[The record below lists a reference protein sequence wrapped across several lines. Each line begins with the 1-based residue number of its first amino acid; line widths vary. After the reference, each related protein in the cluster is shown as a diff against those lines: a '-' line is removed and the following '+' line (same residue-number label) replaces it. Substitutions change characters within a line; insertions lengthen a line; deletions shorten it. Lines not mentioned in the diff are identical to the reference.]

1 MMGRD
6 WGPLL
11 LKMVLVL
18 VMAVVVSRSVFLVLV
33 MGKYY
38 QELAADNMIKR
49 VRLDPVRGVIT
60 DKEGKALAMNMEYEG
75 KTIRHYPYGEM
86 LAPVIGYLSKP
97 TEEELKNCE
106 GGCQR
111 DLLLGKAGLEKEY
124 QSRLYGTAGEEIIE
138 ETASGQKLSSVSRV
152 EPVNGENLK
161 TNLDLQLQKQFYA
174 ALKKALEKS
183 GVSGS
188 VVVAKV
194 SGEVLA
200 LVSLPSFDDNLFVLE
215 GKRSDYGGEFKS
227 VADLLAD
234 ETKKPLFNRV
244 VSGDFAPGS
253 VYKLLPALAALEEK
267 KIDKMTKIVDTGEI
281 KIGEYRFGN
290 WLLDKYGR
298 TEGEIDVVTAL
309 SRSNDIF
316 FYKIGEMLGVDKLVS
331 WTSKLGLGELTG
343 IDLPGESEGFLPT
356 PLWREKTTGAKWF
369 LGNTYH
375 MSIGQGD
382 LMATP
387 LQINRMT
394 AAVVGDQSCTLR
406 LVGQGECTKLGV
418 SESSRRVVLEGMKA
432 ACEPGGTAFPLF
444 DWAGKLYCK
453 TGTAQHGGKD
463 DLPHAWVSV
472 VVPRGE
478 KVADWLVVTVLV
490 ESGGEGSAVAAPVA
504 AEVMPYLLGES
515 EAKKG
520 Q

>member
-1 MMGRD
+1 MGREKGI
-6 WGPLL
+6 WFLR
-11 LKMVLVL
+11 VILVL
-18 VMAVVVSRSVFLVLV
+18 VIALVISRSVFLVVV

-38 QELAADNMIKR
+38 QELASENMVKR
-49 VRLDPVRGVIT
+49 VVLDPVRGVISDT
-60 DKEGKALAMNMEYEG
+60 FGKALAMNVEYQG
-75 KTIRHYPYGEM
+75 KTIRFYPYGEM
-86 LAPVIGYLSKP
+86 MAPVLGYLSKP
-97 TEEELKNCE
+97 TQLELKSCGE
-106 GGCQR
+106 SCRSDQ
-111 DLLLGKAGLEKEY
+111 LLGKAGLEKEY
-124 QSRLYGTAGEEIIE
+124 QTRLYGTAGEEVVE
-138 ETASGQKLSSVSRV
+138 ETASGQKMNSVSRI

-161 TNLDLQLQKQFYA
+161 TNLDPEIQKRFYTA
-174 ALKKALEKS
+174 MKKTLEKG

-200 LVSLPSFDDNLFVLE
+200 MVSLPSFDNNLFINE
-215 GKRSDYGGEFKS
+215 GKRSDYGGDFKS
-227 VADLLAD
+227 VSDLLSN
-234 ETKKPLFNRV
+234 EEKKPLFNRAL
-244 VSGDFAPGS
+244 SGDFAPGS

-267 KIDKMTKIVDTGEI
+267 KIDKSTKIVDTGEI

-316 FYKIGEMLGVDKLVS
+316 FYKIGEALGVDKLVA
-331 WTSKLGLGELTG
+331 WTDKLGLGKLTG
-343 IDLPGESEGFLPT
+343 IDLPGESAGFLPT

-394 AAVVGDQSCTLR
+394 AAVVSDESCPLK
-406 LVGQGECTKLGV
+406 LVGQGECLTLGV
-418 SESSRRVVLEGMKA
+418 SEMSRKVVMEGMKA

-444 DWAGKLYCK
+444 FWAGKLYCK

-463 DLPHAWVSV
+463 DQPHAWVSV
-472 VVPRGE
+472 VVPQGE
-478 KVADWLVVTVLV
+478 KVADWIVVTVLV
-490 ESGGEGSAVAAPVA
+490 ESGGEGSAVAAPVV
-504 AEVMPYLLGES
+504 AEVVPYLLGET
-515 EAKKG
+515 EAKTE
-520 Q
+520 